1 MEKFNLKRKES
12 NSNKI
17 YNPNTNNKKR
27 NLFIEFP
34 LENISLSEEE
44 FFENTYNN
52 NISKLEHSIS
62 NNQKNKKFK
71 NSTKPFLIPL
81 NNDVMKN
88 INNNL
93 RNTLKQSNSN
103 NYLRKIKNEENKLN
117 NNYAKIKNTKKKKD
131 ININKEKQLK
141 YKTVKY
147 IIQNPNNK
155 IIKGKITRRKNISQN
170 ENNLF
175 YNKYIKEENK
185 MINYNYFV
193 LNPKNINE
201 NKKIETNLIQNIIK
215 YPINKNKGNNINN
228 NIYMNRVN
236 SNNSIKNKDLYKSL
250 RNSFYKENEDNN
262 SNSQELLNNNCLYQN
277 QSLTETISNPKNN
290 KDNINKELLKHFSRT
305 FVEIKDIKTIEPMEN
320 YGKKN
325 IIKQNKKI
333 AKSFQKKW
341 LNNISNNMNRINNN
355 KIKKKDLT
363 LKIFENK
370 NINLDSLSNNQK
382 ITRIS
387 LLYKDSNNIKKYS
400 YNNTL
405 NNTINII
412 TGNETALNKNIIIPI
427 KQSINNKNLS
437 LNKNQKSNKPNKK
450 NKIIIY
456 KKRKISNHKCQSKIK
471 RNDQIENDNNY
482 IYNYNHNYYTEN
494 KKEKSDNI
502 NNFIQLSKNMKKVE
516 LFKALTSERKIL
528 INNKK
533 EEKEENQPSYIYMK
547 SILKK
552 WKNKANNISLNS
564 KVNNK
569 LSFKK
574 KYYNFFLKRN
584 KTKICFIAKR
594 YKFRAPINKLC
605 IFSKNIILK
614 ESMLKLNQSNNEEG
628 NNTIIELNSSKFSKL
643 NNTNNKNMEI
653 LEEYEENDN
662 EDFNIDEYEK
672 NNSTKFK
679 QIFKIEKGL
688 EKLCRIFF
696 RNLEKKN
703 KENKIK
709 NKEIKYICNNLNLKK
724 EKSEPNFNFKTKKTS
739 GLFSST
745 IQNWNYFDKKNYKK
759 EDENDNEI
767 VNIKNKKKQKKKHSL
782 LLNIHKA
789 FSEEKI
795 RDQIQIER
803 RSVNLKSKF
812 LFSQK
817 QIDDNNNINNN
828 IIIDPKDIINN
839 IINNLSQENYTTT
852 LIELFN
858 LISNKNNENNNCDYN
873 NFEIILNNQFTFVET
888 IVEKSLQENNNNI
901 SLYAK
906 LCYDL
911 YIRLIS
917 DFSILNKKKTKGENL
932 KSILKSECKQK
943 FDECDIIT
951 LLNISKINKE
961 NNIIKEIKK
970 KLIGIIEFISELI
983 KVKIISQKM
992 GLEYLDIINKRINN
1006 FDNDIKN
1013 YGNKNNL
1020 KQIKKLYY
1028 ESEIILLE
1036 KISII
1041 IIERKKPKHIQNLKN
1056 FIEDNIIPIINSKS
1070 NKEIN
1075 KDLIFKLKN
1084 YLNEIKKNIF
1094 FKDIKYIDDNINKD
1108 IISLKNEILDYIK
1121 YITENEKK
1129 ENSKEENDNINDD
1142 FNWNIVDDLIINK
1155 KITLDKIIIYYIQI
1169 CEEIIKDNSHVFKA
1183 NKYIKSVINYYSY
1196 NLNKENIESIHLNII
1211 KIFLDID
1218 IICNSNIYMHKVIGL
1233 LLFVLLTNN
1242 KKLFYIKDLNNYLS
1256 KDINIKIN
1264 LAKCIKFTIIAYGKN
1279 WKKYYNY
1286 FKKSSLFCDSDIFNE
1301 YIANPMK
1308 LNGFKL

>member
-1 MEKFNLKRKES
+1 M
-12 NSNKI
+12 
-17 YNPNTNNKKR
+17 
-27 NLFIEFP
+27 
-34 LENISLSEEE
+34 
-44 FFENTYNN
+44 
-52 NISKLEHSIS
+52 
-62 NNQKNKKFK
+62 
-71 NSTKPFLIPL
+71 
-81 NNDVMKN
+81 
-88 INNNL
+88 
-93 RNTLKQSNSN
+93 
-103 NYLRKIKNEENKLN
+103 
-117 NNYAKIKNTKKKKD
+117 
-131 ININKEKQLK
+131 
-141 YKTVKY
+141 
-147 IIQNPNNK
+147 
-155 IIKGKITRRKNISQN
+155 
-170 ENNLF
+170 
-175 YNKYIKEENK
+175 
-185 MINYNYFV
+185 
-193 LNPKNINE
+193 
-201 NKKIETNLIQNIIK
+201 
-215 YPINKNKGNNINN
+215 
-228 NIYMNRVN
+228 
-236 SNNSIKNKDLYKSL
+236 
-250 RNSFYKENEDNN
+250 
-262 SNSQELLNNNCLYQN
+262 
-277 QSLTETISNPKNN
+277 
-290 KDNINKELLKHFSRT
+290 
-305 FVEIKDIKTIEPMEN
+305 
-320 YGKKN
+320 
-325 IIKQNKKI
+325 
-333 AKSFQKKW
+333 
-341 LNNISNNMNRINNN
+341 
-355 KIKKKDLT
+355 
-363 LKIFENK
+363 
-370 NINLDSLSNNQK
+370 
-382 ITRIS
+382 
-387 LLYKDSNNIKKYS
+387 
-400 YNNTL
+400 
-405 NNTINII
+405 
-412 TGNETALNKNIIIPI
+412 
-427 KQSINNKNLS
+427 
-437 LNKNQKSNKPNKK
+437 
-450 NKIIIY
+450 
-456 KKRKISNHKCQSKIK
+456 
-471 RNDQIENDNNY
+471 
-482 IYNYNHNYYTEN
+482 
-494 KKEKSDNI
+494 
-502 NNFIQLSKNMKKVE
+502 
-516 LFKALTSERKIL
+516 
-528 INNKK
+528 
-533 EEKEENQPSYIYMK
+533 
-547 SILKK
+547 
-552 WKNKANNISLNS
+552 
-564 KVNNK
+564 
-569 LSFKK
+569 
-574 KYYNFFLKRN
+574 
-584 KTKICFIAKR
+584 
-594 YKFRAPINKLC
+594 
-605 IFSKNIILK
+605 
-614 ESMLKLNQSNNEEG
+614 
-628 NNTIIELNSSKFSKL
+628 
-643 NNTNNKNMEI
+643 
-653 LEEYEENDN
+653 
-662 EDFNIDEYEK
+662 
-672 NNSTKFK
+672 
-679 QIFKIEKGL
+679 
-688 EKLCRIFF
+688 
-696 RNLEKKN
+696 
-703 KENKIK
+703 
-709 NKEIKYICNNLNLKK
+709 
-724 EKSEPNFNFKTKKTS
+724 
-739 GLFSST
+739 FSST

-839 IINNLSQENYTTT
+839 IINNLNKENYTTT

-888 IVEKSLQENNNNI
+888 IVEKSLQENNNKI
-901 SLYAK
+901 ALYAK

-1020 KQIKKLYY
+1020 KQIKILYY

-1242 KKLFYIKDLNNYLS
+1242 KKLFFIKDLNNYLS